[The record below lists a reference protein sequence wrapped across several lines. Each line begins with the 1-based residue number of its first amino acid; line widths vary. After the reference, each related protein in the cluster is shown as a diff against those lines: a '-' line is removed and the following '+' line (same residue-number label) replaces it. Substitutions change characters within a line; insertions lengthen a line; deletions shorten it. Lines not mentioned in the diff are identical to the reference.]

1 MPVSSG
7 GRVLPGRTNGALAV
21 SVDRYFDLSL
31 LGLVS
36 SGYFAV
42 LGSGYLDWPAALIA
56 AAGLLLRALMAFGI
70 VRWTFPKGA
79 SFVLPAACVA
89 FYAIDYTLLSREFLP
104 SAIHLV
110 VFLAVLQLLTAQ
122 TTRDYVFVGIIA
134 FLELIAATLLSPDLG
149 FFVFLALFLIFGVA
163 TFASAEI
170 RRSVRKPR
178 NLGRGGLR
186 RFHWRLAGLTVLVSL
201 GILVLT
207 GGMFF
212 LLPRTARAAF
222 QHLIPDRYHIPGFS
236 NEMRLGEIG
245 EIQQR
250 RIAVMHVRP
259 VGSEST
265 ANLKWRGNALSQF
278 DGRRWYNP
286 PEAGNVLRVRSG
298 SVLLADNPQ
307 RWRKGKR
314 LAYEVRLHSIG
325 NDALFFAGTPEFLT
339 INVPSVVRNSHG
351 GVRAGY
357 GNTDNLQYVAHA
369 FVEETAEPSALWVPQ
384 VTEAERVNN
393 LLLPPLDPRIIELAR
408 KLTES
413 DTSPEGKARSLEKY
427 FHTQFGYTTDLL
439 SEPVR
444 DPLAH
449 FLFERR
455 KGHCE
460 YFSSAMAVMLRAVNV
475 PARIANGFQSGEY
488 NPLTG
493 WTVVR
498 ASDAHS
504 WVEAWMPG
512 RGWTTFDPTPPS
524 ARTPGLSIVGRFG
537 LYLDAAETFWHEWVL
552 NYDRDRQLVLA
563 SRVES
568 GGRDFGSRWAAGFGE
583 RFEAL
588 KTATVALAKR
598 WGITAMLAILV
609 LATGRRF
616 GPRVLRWW
624 RTLRRVREVR
634 RGAALASDAT
644 LLYQRMLGVL
654 RRRGYQKS
662 AWTTPSEFADHLPP
676 SDASVLVA
684 EFTAAYHDLRFG
696 GNPAAAPRMIELLAE
711 LERR

>member
-1 MPVSSG
+1 MPVFSG
-7 GRVLPGRTNGALAV
+7 GRVLPGRSTGAPAV

-36 SGYFAV
+36 SGFLAV
-42 LGSGYLDWPAALIA
+42 VGSGYLDWPAASAA

-70 VRWTFPKGA
+70 VRLTFPKGA
-79 SFVLPAACVA
+79 SLALTAACLL
-89 FYAIDYTLLSREFLP
+89 FYAADYTLFSREFLP
-104 SAIHLV
+104 STTHLV
-110 VFLAVLQLLTAQ
+110 VFLAVLQVLTAR
-122 TTRDYVFVGIIA
+122 TTRDHVFVGIIA

-149 FFVFLALFLIFGVA
+149 FFVFLVLFLIFGVA
-163 TFASAEI
+163 TFASGEI

-178 NLGRGGLR
+178 NLVRGGLR
-186 RFHWRLAGLTVLVSL
+186 RFHWRLAALTVSVSF

-212 LLPRTARAAF
+212 LLPRTAQAAF

-259 VGSEST
+259 VGNEST
-265 ANLKWRGNALSQF
+265 ANLKWRGNALTQF

-286 PEAGNVLRVRSG
+286 AEAGQVMRVQGG

-314 LAYEVRLHSIG
+314 FAYQVRLHSVG

-339 INVPSVVRNSHG
+339 VNVPSIVRNSQG

-357 GNTDNLQYVAHA
+357 GDTENLEYVAHS
-369 FVEETAEPSALWVPQ
+369 FIEETAEPTPLWDPK

-393 LLLPPLDPRIIELAR
+393 LLLPQLDPRIIGLAR
-408 KLTES
+408 KLTEGEP
-413 DTSPEGKARSLEKY
+413 SPEGKARSIEKY
-427 FHTQFGYTTDLL
+427 FHTHFGYTTDLL
-439 SEPVR
+439 SESVA

-504 WVEAWMPG
+504 WVEAWVPG

-524 ARTPGLSIVGRFG
+524 ARTPTLSLMDRFG

-568 GGRDFGSRWAAGFGE
+568 GGRDFGSRWMAGLGK
-583 RFEAL
+583 RFQTL
-588 KTATVALAKR
+588 KASTVAIAKR
-598 WGITAMLAILV
+598 WGVPAIVAIVLLV
-609 LATGRRF
+609 AARRF
-616 GPRVLRWW
+616 GPRVLQWW
-624 RTLRRVREVR
+624 RTSRRVREAR
-634 RGAALASDAT
+634 RGGALASDAT
-644 LLYQRMLGVL
+644 LLYERMLGIL
-654 RRRGYQKS
+654 HRRGYQKP
-662 AWTTPSEFADHLPP
+662 AWSTPAEFADCLPP
-676 SDASVLVA
+676 SDTSVLVA

-696 GNPAAAPRMIELLAE
+696 GNSAAAPRMVELLAE